1 MAKEKKE
8 IQQEEKDVREK
19 EKKTVLKETVER
31 EDLKKEEDEVS
42 QQQQPESQE
51 SVFLERVIFINRVTK
66 VTKGGK
72 NLGFSALVVVGDG
85 DNSVGYAL
93 GKAND
98 VASAIQKGIKK
109 ARKSLVSVNKKE
121 HSIPH
126 EVIGQFGSNRILLKP
141 ASRGTGVIACSPIR
155 AICECGGIKDILTKN
170 IGKSTNPINVV
181 KATFDGLMQLKG

>member
-1 MAKEKKE
+1 MKL
-8 IQQEEKDVREK
+8 IW
-19 EKKTVLKETVER
+19 
-31 EDLKKEEDEVS
+31 S
-42 QQQQPESQE
+42 
-51 SVFLERVIFINRVTK
+51 
-66 VTKGGK
+66 
-72 NLGFSALVVVGDG
+72 
-85 DNSVGYAL
+85 
-93 GKAND
+93 
-98 VASAIQKGIKK
+98 GIKK